1 MKVQS
6 LQLLLG
12 LLQSL
17 GDQLDLGHQQ
27 RLRLHEDLV
36 LLVLRLGEV
45 LEQQAGH
52 GIASLVD
59 AAFQHFRLLQLLQQ
73 LLSFIFYIL
82 LK

>member
-12 LLQSL
+12 LVQSL
-17 GDQLDLGHQQ
+17 RGQLDLSQQQ
-27 RLRLHEDLV
+27 RLRPQEHLV
-36 LLVLRLGEV
+36 LFVLRLGEV

-59 AAFQHFRLLQLLQQ
+59 AAFQHFCLLELLQE
-73 LLSFIFYIL
+73 LLSLIFNIF

>member
-12 LLQSL
+12 VLQPL
-17 GDQLDLGHQQ
+17 GDQLDLSHQQ

-59 AAFQHFRLLQLLQQ
+59 AAFQHFRLLKLLQQ
-73 LLSFIFYIL
+73 LLSFIF
-82 LK
+82 

>member
-12 LLQSL
+12 VLQPL
-17 GDQLDLGHQQ
+17 GDQLDLSHQQ
-27 RLRLHEDLV
+27 GLRLHEDLV

-59 AAFQHFRLLQLLQQ
+59 AAFQHFGLLELLQQ
-73 LLSFIFYIL
+73 LLSFIL
-82 LK
+82 